1 MRRLLALA
9 PLVAVALAGC
19 GAGPTVTQRRELPRF
34 ERLVIDD
41 NMDVTV
47 RSGARP
53 AAVVRA
59 GEKALDD
66 VHTDVEDG
74 ALKVSGR
81 GTAVVIGSDP
91 VDDARITLTVPD
103 LDVIKI
109 SGDSDADLRDLR
121 GDVFEVDIS
130 GDGAVRASGDVRRLT
145 VEISGSGSVEMPGL
159 NAREA
164 RVEVSGSGDVRIGR
178 TEKLDVEIS
187 GSGHVSYRGRP
198 QLSQSISGSGQIES
212 EGN

>member
-1 MRRLLALA
+1 MRRLLAVA
-9 PLVAVALAGC
+9 PLVALALAGC

-47 RSGARP
+47 RSGREAT
-53 AAVVRA
+53 AVVRA
-59 GEKALDD
+59 GEDVLDD
-66 VHTDVEDG
+66 VHTEVDG
-74 ALKVSGR
+74 DALKVSGR
-81 GTAVVIGSDP
+81 GNAVVIGTDP

-109 SGDSDADLRDLR
+109 SGDSDADLRDVR
-121 GDVFEVDIS
+121 GDLFEVDIS
-130 GDGAVRASGDVRRLT
+130 GDGAVRASGNVRRLT
-145 VEISGSGSVEMPGL
+145 IEISGSGNVDMPRL
-159 NAREA
+159 NADQA

-178 TEKLDVEIS
+178 TSKLDVEIS
-187 GSGHVSYRGRP
+187 GSGHVKYRGRP
-198 QLSQSISGSGQIES
+198 QLSQTISGSGQVES

>member
-1 MRRLLALA
+1 VRRLLALA
-9 PLVAVALAGC
+9 LLLALVLAGC
-19 GAGPTVTQRRELPRF
+19 GAGPTVTQHRELPRF
-34 ERLVIDD
+34 ERLLIDD

-59 GEKALDD
+59 GENVLDD
-66 VHTDVEDG
+66 VHTDVDDG

-81 GTAVVIGSDP
+81 GNAVVIGTDP

-109 SGDSDADLRDLR
+109 SGDSDADLRDVR
-121 GDVFEVDIS
+121 GDLFEVDIS
-130 GDGAVRASGDVRRLT
+130 GDGAVRASGNVRRLT
-145 VEISGSGSVEMPGL
+145 VEISGSGNVDMPRL
-159 NAREA
+159 NAHQA

-178 TEKLDVEIS
+178 TSELDVEIS
-187 GSGHVSYRGRP
+187 GSGHVKYRGRP